1 MNDKFLEILSKSSG
15 QTITRPYDGS
25 LLIKLDLTELEK
37 FAELIVKE
45 CLSLSSD
52 LNPFD
57 AMDAAGVGAGSQYGS
72 AALLRVY
79 ENTNDQYYDAIKNHF
94 GVDEK

>member
-15 QTITRPYDGS
+15 RTITRPYDGS
-25 LLIKLDLTELEK
+25 LLIKLDLSELEK
-37 FAELIVKE
+37 FAELIVRE
-45 CLSLSSD
+45 CLSLSSG
-52 LNPFD
+52 LYPSY
-57 AMDAAGVGAGSQYGS
+57 AMDAAGLGAKSQYGS

-79 ENTNDQYYDAIKNHF
+79 ENTNDQYYDAIKKHF